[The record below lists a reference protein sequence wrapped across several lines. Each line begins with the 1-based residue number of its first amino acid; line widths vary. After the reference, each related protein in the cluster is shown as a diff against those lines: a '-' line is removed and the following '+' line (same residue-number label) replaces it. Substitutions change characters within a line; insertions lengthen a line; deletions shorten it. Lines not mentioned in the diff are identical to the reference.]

1 MVKIIAASAALLAL
15 IGCAHAQAPAQP
27 AQPAPPPPTCEAAAH
42 RAFDFWL
49 GEWRAYVTGTENLAG
64 LSSIRSEDA
73 GCVITEHWRS
83 QRGRPYSGRSLNIL
97 DRNTGR
103 WEQFWT
109 DSTGEITHFTGGP
122 LSEGVMRLTAE
133 NDREAGNPNPVW
145 NRMTFT
151 RNADGSVR
159 QHGEQ
164 SADSGATW
172 TTQYD
177 FTYRRAAN

>member
-1 MVKIIAASAALLAL
+1 
-15 IGCAHAQAPAQP
+15 
-27 AQPAPPPPTCEAAAH
+27 
-42 RAFDFWL
+42 
-49 GEWRAYVTGTENLAG
+49 
-64 LSSIRSEDA
+64 
-73 GCVITEHWRS
+73 
-83 QRGRPYSGRSLNIL
+83 
-97 DRNTGR
+97 
-103 WEQFWT
+103 
-109 DSTGEITHFTGGP
+109 
-122 LSEGVMRLTAE
+122 MRLTAE